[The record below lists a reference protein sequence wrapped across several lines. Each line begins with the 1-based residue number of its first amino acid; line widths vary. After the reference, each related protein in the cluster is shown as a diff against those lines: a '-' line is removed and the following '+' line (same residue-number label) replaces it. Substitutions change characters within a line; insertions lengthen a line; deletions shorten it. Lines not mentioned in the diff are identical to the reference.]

1 MKPLTPDAA
10 RMCFGF
16 LLLTILVG
24 LALSIALGHVEERT
38 SYGLM
43 PLLMG
48 VSNLATQFASWAFSK
63 PKSKDDE

>member
-1 MKPLTPDAA
+1 MKSLSQDAT

-24 LALSIALGHVEERT
+24 LAIAIALGHVEERT

-63 PKSKDDE
+63 PKSKDEE